1 MASNP
6 QAANEQDAYF
16 ARMAPMNLLP
26 AWKVMSTY
34 APLEPTTPC
43 LPAVWHYREIRP
55 HLLDSTRVIGAKEAE
70 RRALLLHNPGLGDSA
85 YGITQTISGDY
96 QIMLPG
102 EIAPAH
108 RHTQT
113 AFRFFIEGENAFTVI
128 DGEKIYMYP
137 GDLIIQPPGLFH
149 HHGHEGEP
157 GSPPAIWF
165 DALDV
170 GMCGMFES
178 TFFHSYSE
186 DEFPV
191 KRPPGANRRQFG
203 ANVVPVG
210 HQGSERDRRMFSYPY
225 ETTRAALDSLRETE
239 PCDPYYGWKVRYIN
253 PQTGDHAMTTMA
265 AHLQFLAKGMTTAP
279 YRATDGVVF
288 IVVEGKGRTV
298 VGSTVLEWEPH
309 DVFVV
314 PSWKWHR
321 HETDTEA
328 VLFSYSDRA
337 AQEKL
342 GLWFEE
348 RGNNPT

>member
-6 QAANEQDAYF
+6 QAANEQEAYF

-26 AWKVMSTY
+26 AWRVMSTY

-128 DGEKIYMYP
+128 DGEKVYMYP
-137 GDLIIQPPGLFH
+137 GDLIIHPPGLFH

-157 GSPPAIWF
+157 GAPPAIWF

-265 AHLQFLAKGMTTAP
+265 AHLH
-279 YRATDGVVF
+279 
-288 IVVEGKGRTV
+288 
-298 VGSTVLEWEPH
+298 SC
-309 DVFVV
+309 
-314 PSWKWHR
+314 PS
-321 HETDTEA
+321 A
-328 VLFSYSDRA
+328 
-337 AQEKL
+337 
-342 GLWFEE
+342 
-348 RGNNPT
+348 